1 MTDLQTIQSRMT
13 FFPQCLQELVK
24 EMSVT
29 QETLNIQTKDKQT
42 LEQRV
47 SDLREENQ
55 GLDSEITR
63 S

>member
-1 MTDLQTIQSRMT
+1 MT